1 MEMIH
6 AVGLP
11 GGAELSFMSGILF
24 LLLSPYIINIVALV
38 DILRHEF
45 DPHQNKLVW
54 LLVTLFLPLIGGVL
68 YFLIGR
74 KSRLTKEMT

>member
-11 GGAELSFMSGILF
+11 GGAELSFMSGIFF

-38 DILRHEF
+38 DILRNEF

-54 LLVTLFLPLIGGVL
+54 LLVTLFLPVIGGIL
-68 YFLIGR
+68 YFIIGR
-74 KSRLTKEMT
+74 KTKIDPQ